1 MKGKKIKI
9 IDVILPDYGLE
20 YYVLWEIENSRNS
33 KGQSLWAYST
43 SLNDIMALGYVG
55 ESQFKILK

>member
-20 YYVLWEIENSRNS
+20 YYILWEIENSRNS
-33 KGQSLWAYST
+33 KGQSLWAYGNFNSV
-43 SLNDIMALGYVG
+43 MALGYVG